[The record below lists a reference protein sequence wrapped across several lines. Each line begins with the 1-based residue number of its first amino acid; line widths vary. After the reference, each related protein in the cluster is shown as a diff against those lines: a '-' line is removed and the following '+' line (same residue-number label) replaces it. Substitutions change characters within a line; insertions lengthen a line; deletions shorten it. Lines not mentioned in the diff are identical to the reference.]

1 MPHYYY
7 YNSITVLTEF
17 FKVPYALWILLF
29 QLAKIPFRKLDYH
42 GGQQL
47 QSRSFQT
54 LSSICSSYRENPT
67 IATATLPKADP
78 RRAAPRPLGRNS
90 PSDPR
95 ESPAVASRE
104 SPVLASR
111 ERREEL
117 PARVRRVRSSTPGLG
132 RSVGRASRRGG
143 VNAERAEFLLLRVCL
158 LLPHYRSPP
167 PRRVGKSPVGHD
179 SAYPWTAEKGSA
191 NGLQFLVHSK
201 RRSSASFFSTAP
213 RRRLGSGGRDSPSS
227 CACRPGG
234 VLTRAKTTM
243 PSKPDMLSQD
253 ELRKKLYQTF
263 KDRGILDTLKTQLR
277 NKLIHELMHPVLNGE
292 LQPPS
297 VSVEGSALLTSASNS
312 LVADYLQRCGYEYSL
327 SVFFPESGLAK
338 EKVLTMQDLLQ
349 LIKINPESSLYKS
362 LISGFDKENKGFLL
376 HFLRELADYHQSK
389 ASCDAETQTSL
400 AFPGKDSLAE
410 KLQLID
416 DQFAD
421 ASPQRPK
428 LESLE
433 IKLNE
438 YKKEIEQQL
447 QAEMCHKLKY
457 FKDTEVAKIKMEEK
471 RKAEKELAKFRNQF
485 EQALRAKS
493 EAFISRERLALE
505 RIQKHQEIETKE
517 IYAQRQLLLKDIDL
531 LRGREAE
538 LKQRIEAFELY
549 QLELKDDY
557 IARTNRLID
566 DERKNKEKAIH
577 LQEELSAINSKKEEL
592 NHSVNRVKELELELE
607 SVRAQCL
614 AITNQNHL
622 LNEKVK
628 EMSDYSL
635 LKEGKLELQAQN
647 RLLKQQ
653 VEDSR
658 NENLRLLNHIAQP
671 SPELVVFQKE
681 LKKAENAI
689 ALEHKEFENHK
700 LALQKQLQSEIEHSA
715 QLKAQ
720 IRDYD
725 ESVNRLTIQVA
736 DLRLQLKQTQ
746 TALENEVY
754 RNPKQSL
761 IDRSVSRLLSGKTVV
776 PWNGDLNGDFL
787 KNPLKQERLMAII
800 PRITSLPNASTESS
814 SPDSDLEF
822 VVNTKMRVKELEQ
835 EAERLEKAFQNYHRR
850 VSQHPAKSP
859 LTSKSPPSLHLVG
872 TLKNITS
879 GAPQRP
885 PSAED
890 KVVSEQ
896 CAVGTPDEDKSSA
909 SEAQTGNMASR
920 PRRSISSRR
929 LSSTPLPKAKRSL
942 DDEMYLEGLAQSHAA
957 GPSPGPDG
965 TPQPSPTESR
975 HSLSLHPLPSSPEQA
990 SLYQKQL
997 KLQDKTEFSNP
1008 DKPPFKDN
1016 EELESSFECAGST
1029 PKQFE
1034 VNVLHPAGDMPH
1046 MDAAA
1051 AAVSFHYPS
1060 KDQKQMGEPKEE
1072 EKIWE
1077 GHMRERKE
1085 REERRQNEWQEALER
1100 ERKELEKLDQERRM
1114 IEESL
1119 KIEMEKELELSV
1131 EEMKEKAV
1139 GDENLLEKYMKIIQQ
1154 NQDQEMADKVLTL
1167 WTSLL
1172 WRGVPRD
1179 VLVCLK
1185 TIEPKSAF
1193 AIGDKMVESIENP
1206 QSRAALVAQQFSAA
1220 CSPGCDPGDPG
1231 SSLRSG
1237 SLYEA
1242 CFSLCLCLCLSL
1254 SPLCVFS

>member
-1 MPHYYY
+1 M
-7 YNSITVLTEF
+7 
-17 FKVPYALWILLF
+17 
-29 QLAKIPFRKLDYH
+29 
-42 GGQQL
+42 
-47 QSRSFQT
+47 
-54 LSSICSSYRENPT
+54 
-67 IATATLPKADP
+67 
-78 RRAAPRPLGRNS
+78 
-90 PSDPR
+90 
-95 ESPAVASRE
+95 
-104 SPVLASR
+104 
-111 ERREEL
+111 
-117 PARVRRVRSSTPGLG
+117 
-132 RSVGRASRRGG
+132 
-143 VNAERAEFLLLRVCL
+143 
-158 LLPHYRSPP
+158 
-167 PRRVGKSPVGHD
+167 
-179 SAYPWTAEKGSA
+179 
-191 NGLQFLVHSK
+191 
-201 RRSSASFFSTAP
+201 
-213 RRRLGSGGRDSPSS
+213 
-227 CACRPGG
+227 
-234 VLTRAKTTM
+234 
-243 PSKPDMLSQD
+243 
-253 ELRKKLYQTF
+253 
-263 KDRGILDTLKTQLR
+263 
-277 NKLIHELMHPVLNGE
+277 
-292 LQPPS
+292 
-297 VSVEGSALLTSASNS
+297 
-312 LVADYLQRCGYEYSL
+312 
-327 SVFFPESGLAK
+327 
-338 EKVLTMQDLLQ
+338 
-349 LIKINPESSLYKS
+349 
-362 LISGFDKENKGFLL
+362 
-376 HFLRELADYHQSK
+376 
-389 ASCDAETQTSL
+389 
-400 AFPGKDSLAE
+400 
-410 KLQLID
+410 
-416 DQFAD
+416 
-421 ASPQRPK
+421 
-428 LESLE
+428 
-433 IKLNE
+433 
-438 YKKEIEQQL
+438 
-447 QAEMCHKLKY
+447 
-457 FKDTEVAKIKMEEK
+457 
-471 RKAEKELAKFRNQF
+471 
-485 EQALRAKS
+485 
-493 EAFISRERLALE
+493 
-505 RIQKHQEIETKE
+505 
-517 IYAQRQLLLKDIDL
+517 
-531 LRGREAE
+531 
-538 LKQRIEAFELY
+538 
-549 QLELKDDY
+549 
-557 IARTNRLID
+557 
-566 DERKNKEKAIH
+566 
-577 LQEELSAINSKKEEL
+577 
-592 NHSVNRVKELELELE
+592 
-607 SVRAQCL
+607 
-614 AITNQNHL
+614 
-622 LNEKVK
+622 
-628 EMSDYSL
+628 
-635 LKEGKLELQAQN
+635 
-647 RLLKQQ
+647 
-653 VEDSR
+653 EDSR

-965 TPQPSPTESR
+965 TPRPSPTESR

-1154 NQDQEMADKVLTL
+1154 NQDQEMADKSSKKIVREGSEVDTL
-1167 WTSLL
+1167 PSSDKDESF
-1172 WRGVPRD
+1172 RGFFPE
-1179 VLVCLK
+1179 
-1185 TIEPKSAF
+1185 EPDDF
-1193 AIGDKMVESIENP
+1193 W
-1206 QSRAALVAQQFSAA
+1206 
-1220 CSPGCDPGDPG
+1220 
-1231 SSLRSG
+1231 
-1237 SLYEA
+1237 
-1242 CFSLCLCLCLSL
+1242 
-1254 SPLCVFS
+1254 